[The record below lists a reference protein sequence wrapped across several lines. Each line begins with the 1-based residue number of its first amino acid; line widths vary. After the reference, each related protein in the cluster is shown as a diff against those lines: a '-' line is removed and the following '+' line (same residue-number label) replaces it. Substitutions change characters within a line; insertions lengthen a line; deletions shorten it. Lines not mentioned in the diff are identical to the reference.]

1 MENWKFTTLEDL
13 SKQYHRSNTGSGG
26 IEDAVFAEIERL
38 ESEEEYLRA
47 ANVLSIYVNFAMYKH
62 AEILIDE
69 TRECVS
75 LLVEHNLINFRKNG
89 NSRGILISS
98 KKQSGKQSIRNY
110 TIHQEFVAENGDCG
124 IIYSDDE
131 ILIN

>member
-1 MENWKFTTLEDL
+1 MKNWKFTTLEDL
-13 SKQYHRSNTGSGG
+13 SKQYNRSNAGNGG

-38 ESEEEYLRA
+38 ESEEEHVRA
-47 ANVLSIYVNFAMYKH
+47 ANILSIYINFAMYKFS
-62 AEILIDE
+62 EILIDE

-89 NSRGILISS
+89 NSQGILIS
-98 KKQSGKQSIRNY
+98 KKTRACEQNVRNY
-110 TIHQEFVAENGDCG
+110 TIHQQFVAENGDCG

-131 ILIN
+131 ILMN